1 MKTCY
6 FAQLFLLDEEQLNE
20 VLKEQTKEKDSQLE
34 IDFEKD
40 NKESEFDVK
49 LNKMTKKELI
59 ECIKDINIELDKC
72 NENRKCEIVLKENLR
87 KQLCEKDNEINK
99 LIIER
104 KDIATQFK
112 EFATE
117 ANKKA
122 DKLIIERNELL
133 NKLSKANCYIDYLK
147 ATIENI
153 KLTMRKTF
161 NIVIHV

>member
-6 FAQLFLLDEEQLNE
+6 FAQLFLLAEEQFNE
-20 VLKEQTKEKDSQLE
+20 VLKEQIKEKDSQLE

-40 NKESEFDVK
+40 NKESEIDVD
-49 LNKMTKKELI
+49 LNKLTKKELI
-59 ECIKDINIELDKC
+59 EYIKEKNIELEKC

-87 KQLCEKDNEINK
+87 KQFIS
-99 LIIER
+99 
-104 KDIATQFK
+104 
-112 EFATE
+112 
-117 ANKKA
+117 
-122 DKLIIERNELL
+122 ERNELL

>member
-1 MKTCY
+1 MIIAYIMGIPIDDSVYRIPSK
-6 FAQLFLLDEEQLNE
+6 
-20 VLKEQTKEKDSQLE
+20 KEKDNQLE

-40 NKESEFDVK
+40 NKESEIDAE

-59 ECIKDINIELDKC
+59 EKCKYLQKVNIQIDE
-72 NENRKCEIVLKENLR
+72 
-87 KQLCEKDNEINK
+87 
-99 LIIER
+99 ER
-104 KDIATQFK
+104 KDITTKFK
-112 EFATE
+112 QFATE

-133 NKLSKANCYIDYLK
+133 NKLSKANDYIDYLK

-161 NIVIHV
+161 NIIIHV